1 MTAIQT
7 DDDLFQAAAEAVVD
21 GDEQTLSRLLGD
33 TPDLIT
39 QRSGADHRATL
50 LHYVAANGVEDAMQK
65 TPENAPNIAKILIDA
80 GAEVDALADCY
91 GGGIAQTPL
100 SLLVSSYHPA
110 AAGVQGALVNV
121 LASAGARVDGLD
133 GGGGPLATAAAFGYR
148 DAMDALIRNGAK
160 IQCLQVAA
168 AMGDL
173 ARIEGFFEG
182 GVLQADAGLKTG
194 GVIAPTD
201 DATETL
207 SAAFFYACM
216 HGELDAAKL
225 LFDRG
230 AGTGWQGPEGFT
242 ALHGATFRGDTVTT
256 KFLFG
261 HGAALEVKNNYDGT
275 PLDTLCWA
283 AVNIGNPDIDYLKM
297 VRLLLDAGA
306 SADAV
311 SPFPTGR
318 EDLDKILTPRHSA

>member
-1 MTAIQT
+1 MTVTQS
-7 DDDLFQAAAEAVVD
+7 DDDPFQAAAEAVIE
-21 GDEQTLSRLLGD
+21 GDEQTLILLLDDKAG
-33 TPDLIT
+33 LIKG
-39 QRSGADHRATL
+39 RSSADHRATL
-50 LHYVAANGVEDAMQK
+50 LHYIAANGVEDAMQK
-65 TPENAPNIAKILIDA
+65 TPINAPQIAQILIDA

-121 LASAGARVDGLD
+121 LVSAGAKVDGLD
-133 GGGGPLATAAAFGYR
+133 DGGGPLATAVAFGYR
-148 DAMDALIRNGAK
+148 DAMNALVQNGAK

-168 AMGDL
+168 AIGDL
-173 ARIEGFFEG
+173 ARVEDFFADG
-182 GVLQADAGLKTG
+182 TLQKDAGSKTG
-194 GVIAPTD
+194 GAIA
-201 DATETL
+201 ATEGEEETMN
-207 SAAFFYACM
+207 AAFFYACM
-216 HGELDAAKL
+216 HGELDVAKL

-230 AGTGWQGPEGFT
+230 AKTDWQGPEGFT
-242 ALHGATFRGDTVTT
+242 ALHGATFRGDTLTT

-318 EDLDKILTPRHSA
+318 EDLDKILTPRRNA